1 MPAWRKSDNPEVRS
15 EVQSFVPR
23 ISEFRLGANNHK
35 SPWIDEAIE
44 QAGRGM
50 MSSPLLQDDR
60 PLDNQTHTADH
71 PRKLEN
77 PAIRSSKQP
86 ERRHEVFQPKYH
98 YTPLGGRPDEIRTM
112 RLLPG
117 LGDDPIRIQM
127 EPSWLDSP
135 PRYEAISYVWGNKD
149 ETHDIAVCEGEAEH
163 SLGIPRSLYGAL
175 RQLRQL
181 IEPRT
186 IWVDAICMN
195 QEDDREKSHQVQ
207 LMRRIYQGAARVM
220 IWLGDNLSL
229 GSQAGPLLELIG
241 RINRREFES
250 VPPPSDW
257 RTWSPFRELFRHPWF
272 RRVWCLQEAVMAP
285 SAEVMLGENS
295 VPWEHVGFAAS
306 WMRSMPTE
314 LIIGDHMLI
323 TGIYHACLIYSLSHG
338 SEEQQRVS
346 FLQLL
351 TLTRAFEA
359 TDHRDKVYGIL
370 GIPTEESNPDA
381 GVTLLRPDY
390 TKTLAEVYIDCAL
403 AVIGS
408 TQTPR
413 ILSYVQHEQFRDL
426 DQERC
431 SRSEDATLH
440 RVPSWV
446 PRWHQYFAR
455 TLAPS
460 DQQAKTFRASA
471 SLNLGS
477 VVNIGVR
484 GLELV
489 THGARVSR
497 LKMASQI
504 YYSSAAGERAY
515 PLADTANGVWMTIFL
530 SLRES
535 KPDPTAL
542 LYTLSALL
550 TAGKD
555 WHGSL
560 IEDRD
565 QHLADFLACMY
576 ESRTALDRG
585 SLKQFIFRPRTDIAL
600 PPGNKIGQAH
610 RFQAAMRSACT
621 WRRFIATDDGHVGL
635 GPQVAQWGDVVC
647 ILNGADVP
655 LLLRPEADG
664 GSFRLVGEA
673 YVQGMMLGELN
684 ISQVEQ
690 IVLSDKAFVD

>member
-1 MPAWRKSDNPEVRS
+1 MPVWRKSNNPELRS
-15 EVQSFVPR
+15 AVQSKVWRFR
-23 ISEFRLGANNHK
+23 EFRLGANSHK

-60 PLDNQTHTADH
+60 PLDNTHTADH

-117 LGDDPIRIQM
+117 QGDDPIRIQM
-127 EPSWLDSP
+127 EPSWLDCP
-135 PRYEAISYVWGNKD
+135 PSYEAISYVWGNKD
-149 ETHDIAVCEGEAEH
+149 ETDDIAVCEGEAEH

-207 LMRRIYQGAARVM
+207 LMRRIYQGAARVV
-220 IWLGDNLSL
+220 IWLGDNLDL
-229 GSQAGPLLELIG
+229 DSQAGSLLELIG
-241 RINRREFES
+241 RINRREFEA

-257 RTWSPFRELFRHPWF
+257 KTWSPFRDLFRHPWF

-285 SAEVMLGENS
+285 TAEVMLGEHS
-295 VPWEHVGFAAS
+295 VPWQHVGFAAS

-323 TGIYHACLIYSLSHG
+323 TGIYHACLIYSLSHW

-359 TDHRDKVYGIL
+359 TDYRDKVYGIL
-370 GIPTEESNPDA
+370 GIPTKESNPDA

-403 AVIGS
+403 AVIRS
-408 TQTPR
+408 TRTPR
-413 ILSYVQHEQFRDL
+413 ILSYVQHEQFRDM
-426 DQERC
+426 DQERF

-460 DQQAKTFRASA
+460 DQQAKNFRASA
-471 SLNLGS
+471 SLNLDP
-477 VVNIGVR
+477 VANIGVR
-484 GLELV
+484 GLELI

-497 LKMASQI
+497 LKMASQL

-535 KPDPTAL
+535 TPDPTAL

-565 QHLADFLACMY
+565 QHLSDFLACMY
-576 ESRTALDRG
+576 ESRTAFDRG

-600 PPGNKIGQAH
+600 PPGNKMGQAH